1 MNALGEAFRAAL
13 ASLNA
18 HRLRSFLTTLGILIG
33 TMAVIAVVSV
43 LQGFS
48 DSIRDQ
54 FSDLGSNS
62 LTLEALNDEEN
73 WRSGRINRLSF
84 ADIDALRYKV
94 PGVKDVAPIIV
105 ANLGA
110 VTWRTRNVTP
120 QILGTTEDAQSVL
133 GTATRLG
140 RFITASDDQGGRRVV
155 VIGVDVRDKL
165 KLPRDP
171 VGEFVLIGREWFKVV
186 GVLEK
191 RGEIFGFSQDN
202 RAFIPFSVAR
212 SLTGTFDE
220 PYMEVSF
227 TVDDIGQ
234 VAQVKERALRAV
246 RTTRG
251 IKAGMTDDF
260 EVKAADSFL
269 KQFNQITGT
278 ATAVLAGIVGISL
291 LAGDDRAAR
300 RDRRGEPAG
309 GRHRHHEHHAGVGH
323 RAHARD
329 RHPEGARRHAPRHPD
344 AVPARGRAALA
355 ARWPDRHRARAARRH
370 GHRRDD
376 PGLPAG
382 QRAHLGDAGRGG
394 LLGAGRRR
402 VRHRAR
408 LESRVARSDRGPAL
422 RMTAIA

>member
-54 FSDLGSNS
+54 FPDLGSNS

-84 ADIDALRYKV
+84 ADIEALRYKV

-291 LAGDDRAAR
+291 LVGGIGIMNIMLVSVTERTREIGILKALGATR
-300 RDRRGEPAG
+300 RDILTQFLLE
-309 GRHRHHEHHAGVGH
+309 
-323 RAHARD
+323 
-329 RHPEGARRHAPRHPD
+329 
-344 AVPARGRAALA
+344 AAL
-355 ARWPDRHRARAARRH
+355 
-370 GHRRDD
+370 
-376 PGLPAG
+376 LS
-382 QRAHLGDAGRGG
+382 LLGG
-394 LLGAGRRR
+394 LIGIVLGLLAGMGIAAMIPDFPPAN
-402 VRHRAR
+402 VPIWVMLAAAGFSA
-408 LESRVARSDRGPAL
+408 LVGVVFGIAPASKAASLDPIEAL
-422 RMTAIA
+422 RYE

>member
-43 LQGFS
+43 LQGCS

-291 LAGDDRAAR
+291 LVGGIGIMNIMLVSVTERTREIGILKALGATR
-300 RDRRGEPAG
+300 RDILTQFLLE
-309 GRHRHHEHHAGVGH
+309 
-323 RAHARD
+323 
-329 RHPEGARRHAPRHPD
+329 
-344 AVPARGRAALA
+344 AAL
-355 ARWPDRHRARAARRH
+355 
-370 GHRRDD
+370 
-376 PGLPAG
+376 LS
-382 QRAHLGDAGRGG
+382 LLGG
-394 LLGAGRRR
+394 LIGIVLGLLAGMGIAAMIPDFPPAN
-402 VRHRAR
+402 VPIWVMLAAAGFSA
-408 LESRVARSDRGPAL
+408 LVGVVFGIAPASKAASLDPIEAL
-422 RMTAIA
+422 RYE